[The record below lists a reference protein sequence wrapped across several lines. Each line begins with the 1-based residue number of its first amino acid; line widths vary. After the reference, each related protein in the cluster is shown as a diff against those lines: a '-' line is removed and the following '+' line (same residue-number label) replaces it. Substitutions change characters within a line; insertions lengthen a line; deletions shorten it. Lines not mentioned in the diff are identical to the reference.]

1 MSKHGITLDL
11 VETGGIQQLH
21 EGGDNRG
28 KWRRM
33 PHERPFRILMRV
45 SKIEISIISKI
56 EEKAKKKES
65 FSQNFF
71 HPWKTTLGNWIPQI
85 VPPSSPSR
93 FLSSEIERERES
105 EKRNVAS
112 INSRAICRI
121 FSSLC
126 FFTFTNASTANYR
139 VYGNVAILPLLFLT
153 SRYINVDIHWRNV
166 YVTSRTNKRANKRNE
181 FEIEFTEFQI
191 LLR

>member
-33 PHERPFRILMRV
+33 STRPFRILMRV

-71 HPWKTTLGNWIPQI
+71 HPWKTNKQLLEIESLKLFPL
-85 VPPSSPSR
+85 
-93 FLSSEIERERES
+93 LSKSISFEWNREREREWK
-105 EKRNVAS
+105 EKRCVDKQQSHLSN
-112 INSRAICRI
+112 
-121 FSSLC
+121 
-126 FFTFTNASTANYR
+126 FFLSVF
-139 VYGNVAILPLLFLT
+139 F
-153 SRYINVDIHWRNV
+153 YIYQRFG
-166 YVTSRTNKRANKRNE
+166 R
-181 FEIEFTEFQI
+181 
-191 LLR
+191 

>member
-33 PHERPFRILMRV
+33 STRPFRILMRV

-71 HPWKTTLGNWIPQI
+71 HSWKTNKQL
-85 VPPSSPSR
+85 
-93 FLSSEIERERES
+93 LEIE
-105 EKRNVAS
+105 
-112 INSRAICRI
+112 
-121 FSSLC
+121 SLKL
-126 FFTFTNASTANYR
+126 FP
-139 VYGNVAILPLLFLT
+139 PLLQ
-153 SRYINVDIHWRNV
+153 VDFFRV
-166 YVTSRTNKRANKRNE
+166 K
-181 FEIEFTEFQI
+181 
-191 LLR
+191 

>member
-33 PHERPFRILMRV
+33 STRPFRILMRV

-71 HPWKTTLGNWIPQI
+71 HPWKTNKQL
-85 VPPSSPSR
+85 
-93 FLSSEIERERES
+93 LEIE
-105 EKRNVAS
+105 
-112 INSRAICRI
+112 
-121 FSSLC
+121 SLKL
-126 FFTFTNASTANYR
+126 FP
-139 VYGNVAILPLLFLT
+139 PLLQ
-153 SRYINVDIHWRNV
+153 VDFFRV
-166 YVTSRTNKRANKRNE
+166 K
-181 FEIEFTEFQI
+181 
-191 LLR
+191 